1 MSSFGVV
8 LDASVLIPAAPRDTL
23 LRAAAKGLYRLH
35 WSRDILEEV
44 RRNLVGHGMTD
55 ETGARRLLGVM
66 EASFPESLVQGY
78 KPLVPVMTNHPKDRH
93 VLAAAVVAGAQVIV
107 TTNLRH
113 FGDEA
118 LAPYG
123 LEAQSPDTFLTHLY
137 DLNPGQMVEII
148 RQQAAA
154 LRNPPR
160 TTDDVLANLWLHAP
174 GFARR
179 IRSEL
184 R

>member
-1 MSSFGVV
+1 
-8 LDASVLIPAAPRDTL
+8 
-23 LRAAAKGLYRLH
+23 
-35 WSRDILEEV
+35 
-44 RRNLVGHGMTD
+44 
-55 ETGARRLLGVM
+55 M
-66 EASFPESLVQGY
+66 EANFPESLVQGY
-78 KPLVPVMTNHPKDRH
+78 EPLVPVMTNHPKDRH

-137 DLNPGQMVEII
+137 ALNPGQMAEII

-160 TTDDVLANLWLHAP
+160 TTADVLANLGLHAP
-174 GFARR
+174 EFAGR
-179 IRSEL
+179 IRREL